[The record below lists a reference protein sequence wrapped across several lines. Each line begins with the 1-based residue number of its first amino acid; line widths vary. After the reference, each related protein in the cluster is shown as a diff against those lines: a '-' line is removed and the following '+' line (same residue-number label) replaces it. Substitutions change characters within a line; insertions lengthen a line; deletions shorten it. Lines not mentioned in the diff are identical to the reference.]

1 MLHSLFAATLWCHA
15 TGLNCQYFSARTDNN
30 AAVSVAAAQTK
41 NKKLVPAKKIIKK
54 PLLKKKAAPRQPQ
67 KQKFIQPPIQQLTMA
82 GVIAHTNRAREVNG
96 VTGMLQ
102 QQGQLNAAAA
112 ARLADMFQ
120 QQYFEHDSP
129 QGVKPSQVAE
139 KAGYDFVQFAENIA
153 YGPFKT
159 EAELVDAWMNSP
171 GHRTNI
177 LNPVFTEIGVAVGR
191 GKMLGDDVWLG
202 VQLFGKPAAACP
214 TPQPTLKQQIDSGN
228 AQLATQDAEA
238 KKISTDLDATSNP
251 QSSEQI
257 AAYNK
262 KVQQYNALVDSMQKL
277 YLTISQQHN
286 EYNKQ
291 VDAYNGCVNT

>member
-177 LNPVFTEIGVAVGR
+177 LN
-191 GKMLGDDVWLG
+191 
-202 VQLFGKPAAACP
+202 
-214 TPQPTLKQQIDSGN
+214 SGN